1 MRLTILALLLAIS
14 LSTVAQQAATAPAK
28 PDQFDPTSIDRSV
41 SPCDDFYK
49 FACGKWLA
57 AHPGPADQVWWGH
70 DGPLE
75 LWNQT
80 ILRDVLEKSSAND
93 SKRSP
98 VQQKIGDYYFACM
111 DEKGIA
117 AAGAKPLKAELE
129 RIAAIKKK
137 SDLAQEVA
145 HLHTTV
151 PGAWELSDA
160 QTRAAMF
167 GLTGAQ
173 DFDNASRV
181 VAFVDQGGM
190 SMPGRE
196 FYLNDDAKSV
206 EIRKKFQEHVR
217 KMFALS
223 GENAKQSADDAATVL
238 AMETE
243 MAKAAMDI
251 VKRRDPANLNHK
263 MTLAEIQQLA
273 PSFDWKGYLAQV

>member
-14 LSTVAQQAATAPAK
+14 LSAVAQQAATIAAK

-57 AHPGPADQVWWGH
+57 ANPVPADQVWWGH

-80 ILRDVLEKSSAND
+80 ILRDVLDKASAND
-93 SKRSP
+93 PKRSP

-111 DEKGIA
+111 DEKGIS
-117 AAGAKPLKAELE
+117 AAGAKPLKPELG
-129 RIAAIKKK
+129 RIAAIQKK
-137 SDLAQEVA
+137 SGLAQEVA
-145 HLHTTV
+145 HLHMTISR
-151 PGAWELSDA
+151 PWELSDA
-160 QTRAAMF
+160 QTRAPVF
-167 GLTGAQ
+167 GLTGGQ
-173 DFDNASRV
+173 DFDNASMV

-206 EIRKKFQEHVR
+206 EIRKKFQEH
-217 KMFALS
+217 
-223 GENAKQSADDAATVL
+223 
-238 AMETE
+238 
-243 MAKAAMDI
+243 
-251 VKRRDPANLNHK
+251 
-263 MTLAEIQQLA
+263 
-273 PSFDWKGYLAQV
+273 